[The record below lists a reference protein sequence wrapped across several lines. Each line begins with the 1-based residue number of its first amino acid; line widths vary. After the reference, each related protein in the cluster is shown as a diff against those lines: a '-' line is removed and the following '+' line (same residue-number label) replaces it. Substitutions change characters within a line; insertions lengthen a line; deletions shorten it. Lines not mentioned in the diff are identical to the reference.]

1 MKSLLISS
9 MILSAASAHSIG
21 IMRQTDVPL
30 NVVAWDD
37 FESYPDRTDLGGSTI
52 NALDFLGGT
61 ANIAGRGGSGQLSVN
76 DPGNGA
82 PATLGGWTVLPSAR
96 SGTQFL
102 ELRNSISTYD
112 LVFDTP
118 VFGFGAW
125 WQLPLLSPKSNL
137 KFFGEGDVL
146 LGSEFGYVL
155 SAPDSTRFY
164 RGYYVIPAE
173 MPLIKRVEFSLQ
185 KLSLDDFE
193 TYDAVPEPGTILAL
207 AAGLGALARRS
218 R

>member
-37 FESYPDRTDLGGSTI
+37 FESHPDRTDLGGAT
-52 NALDFLGGT
+52 LPTLEFLGGT
-61 ANIAGRGGSGQLSVN
+61 ASFDGRNAGTLSVN
-76 DPGNGA
+76 DPSNGA
-82 PATLGGWTVLPSAR
+82 PASLFDWNPTPSAR
-96 SGTQFL
+96 SGSQFL
-102 ELRNSISTYD
+102 ELRAPFTYD

-125 WQLPLLSPKSNL
+125 WQLPLLSPQPNL

-146 LGSEFGYVL
+146 LGSEFGYNL
-155 SAPDSTRFY
+155 TAPDSTRFY
-164 RGYYVIPAE
+164 RGYYVNPE
-173 MPLIKRVEFSLQ
+173 MPLIKRVEFTGQ
-185 KLSLDDFE
+185 KLCLDDFE

-207 AAGLGALARRS
+207 AAGLGALARR
-218 R
+218 RR